1 MKRSYYTEKIR
12 QVSCQRIEKEHKLK
26 QLGTYRVLSFLIMVA
41 GLIAGVKEGATSALL
56 LGVGMLILF
65 VILVRKYHALQQA
78 LAYDVAR
85 EAVLNR
91 YNQRLDDGNSGWK
104 SFKENGSAYLETVD
118 NKAKDLDL
126 IGRSSLYQFLSV
138 CHTPLGKRK
147 LVQALTEGSQSRE
160 EILKRQEAV
169 KELIENETLCLH
181 LQTLSFQM
189 AAQDEKLEEEEKLLA
204 FIEEAEKKQCYVGKG
219 MKALSYGLPF
229 ITLFAIISLISKRY
243 VTPAYIIAAVGIL
256 TQLMIA
262 FYQYGRSQQ
271 LLGTVYVFTQ
281 KIAPYRAFL
290 DVLEK
295 EKFKSDYLKALQRQ
309 LLQSG
314 GAMKGL
320 SELKTLAIA
329 IDVRYNGILYLVAA
343 GLLMWDTHCKH
354 GLEKWHQHYGKEV
367 RGWLEVVGDFEELMS
382 LAVMGQVKSRYC
394 IPKVEAAQV
403 PVIAFKGLTH
413 PLIEEEKAVGNSFS
427 LQSSTCI
434 ITGSNMSGKTT
445 FLRSMGV
452 ALSLTYAGGVVPAD
466 SFTASC
472 MHYLTS
478 MRVEDRVDLGIS
490 TFYAE
495 ILRIKEMV
503 QYSKA
508 HRPMLVLIDEIFKG
522 TNSADRILGAQETI
536 KRLSEPWANVIVS
549 THDFELCRL
558 EAAPGRTVVN
568 YHFEEH
574 YRNDQILFDYRLKEG
589 RSQTT
594 NAKFL
599 LRMAGIIV

>member
-1 MKRSYYTEKIR
+1 
-12 QVSCQRIEKEHKLK
+12 
-26 QLGTYRVLSFLIMVA
+26 
-41 GLIAGVKEGATSALL
+41 
-56 LGVGMLILF
+56 
-65 VILVRKYHALQQA
+65 
-78 LAYDVAR
+78 
-85 EAVLNR
+85 
-91 YNQRLDDGNSGWK
+91 
-104 SFKENGSAYLETVD
+104 
-118 NKAKDLDL
+118 
-126 IGRSSLYQFLSV
+126 
-138 CHTPLGKRK
+138 
-147 LVQALTEGSQSRE
+147 
-160 EILKRQEAV
+160 
-169 KELIENETLCLH
+169 
-181 LQTLSFQM
+181 
-189 AAQDEKLEEEEKLLA
+189 
-204 FIEEAEKKQCYVGKG
+204 
-219 MKALSYGLPF
+219 
-229 ITLFAIISLISKRY
+229 
-243 VTPAYIIAAVGIL
+243 
-256 TQLMIA
+256 
-262 FYQYGRSQQ
+262 
-271 LLGTVYVFTQ
+271 
-281 KIAPYRAFL
+281 
-290 DVLEK
+290 
-295 EKFKSDYLKALQRQ
+295 
-309 LLQSG
+309 
-314 GAMKGL
+314 
-320 SELKTLAIA
+320 
-329 IDVRYNGILYLVAA
+329 
-343 GLLMWDTHCKH
+343 
-354 GLEKWHQHYGKEV
+354 
-367 RGWLEVVGDFEELMS
+367 
-382 LAVMGQVKSRYC
+382 
-394 IPKVEAAQV
+394 
-403 PVIAFKGLTH
+403 
-413 PLIEEEKAVGNSFS
+413 
-427 LQSSTCI
+427 
-434 ITGSNMSGKTT
+434 MSGKTT